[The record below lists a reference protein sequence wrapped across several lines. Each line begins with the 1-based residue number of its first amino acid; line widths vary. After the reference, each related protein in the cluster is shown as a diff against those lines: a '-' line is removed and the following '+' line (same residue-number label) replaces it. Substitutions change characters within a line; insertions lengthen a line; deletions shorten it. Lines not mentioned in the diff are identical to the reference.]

1 LKRELKRE
9 IKQDEFA
16 TWLEQVVTWADGHR
30 DEVRI
35 GVGVTVVLL
44 AAFGA
49 LTYFQSNRAR
59 EAQRAYQDA
68 LSAFEAP
75 VATELPPEAERPSGQ
90 VFATAED
97 KYKTAAAA
105 FEGVVRRY
113 GSSDL
118 TRRAKYYA
126 AVCRM
131 ELGQYDD
138 AEKSL
143 RELQVGGKDELV
155 PDLARM
161 TLAGLYRRRGDTDQ
175 AVEIYR
181 GIVSNPDTNLPRD
194 EALRSLAATL
204 DEAGRYVE
212 AREAYRELVEH
223 FPASVYAPD
232 ARARVDYLETAEEQ
246 G

>member
-1 LKRELKRE
+1 LKKELRRE

-16 TWLEQVVTWADGHR
+16 TWLEQVIAWANAHR

-35 GVGVTVVLL
+35 GVGVGVVLV

-49 LTYFQSNRAR
+49 LAYFQSQRSR
-59 EAQRAYQDA
+59 EAERAYQEA
-68 LSAFEAP
+68 LTAFEAP
-75 VATELPPEAERPSGQ
+75 VAAELPADGDRPSGQ

-105 FEGVVRRY
+105 FEGVARRH

-118 TRRAKYYA
+118 GRRARYYA

-143 RELQVGGKDELV
+143 RELQGGGKDELV

-161 TLAGLYRRRGDTDQ
+161 TLAGLYRLRGDTDQ
-175 AVEIYR
+175 AVEVYR
-181 GIVSNPDTNLPRD
+181 GIVSSPDTNLPRD
-194 EALRSLAATL
+194 EALHSLASTL
-204 DEAGRYVE
+204 DDAGRYVE

-232 ARARVDYLETAEEQ
+232 ARARADYLQTAEQ
-246 G
+246 VS